1 MKGTQATAIYMMGTC
16 LAPDGEAPPPV
27 PPEPPDPPTPDPPDL
42 SVHWFIP
49 TTGQSLSVG
58 SHALPAQRTTI
69 YSNTKLGYDTAGI
82 PWLPTELVPLSEL
95 VRPQAASVYPY
106 NIQGETT
113 STIRADQ
120 ITRLYMNRTGGYGY
134 TSHSVNAG
142 HDGWAMIYIEKNGVM
157 APPPLDPNNPIG
169 TGYSYQAALD
179 EMNLVKPMILAQ
191 LNKSTKVRVG
201 FITHQE
207 SDYSRTDYGDDLRQL
222 QQDQK
227 TDFFAITGQPI
238 TDTYTLVASQGS
250 GYPANESGSLIEA
263 AASAWLTSTLY
274 PTEVVTSCPKYQLN
288 YYSDLIHLT
297 APSEDRLGIKEGQV
311 YDAIT
316 SGQGWTPLQPTGIT
330 VLGTAI
336 TISLNV
342 PFPPLQWDTTLNPHQ
357 AAHTEWA
364 NGRGFEVLD
373 STGPLTIISATI
385 TGANQVTLI
394 LGSLPSTGLRVRYA
408 MVNDGVGYIR
418 CGQLC
423 DSDPLIGID
432 AQDYNVSFTNG
443 STSATVNSPTFKHG
457 PRDIITAASLVG
469 GTIITAATGTNIT
482 LSSPWSGTTGAH
494 TANIRYDNR
503 NYLVIF
509 SLPVPYAP

>member
-1 MKGTQATAIYMMGTC
+1 MRDVDVVAIAALGACMYPSGGS
-16 LAPDGEAPPPV
+16 APV
-27 PPEPPDPPTPDPPDL
+27 PPDPPDPPTPESPEPA
-42 SVHWFIP
+42 VHWLIN

-58 SHALPAQRTTI
+58 SHALPAQRTGI
-69 YSNTKLGYDTAGI
+69 YNNTKLGYYTTSI
-82 PWLPTELVPLSEL
+82 PWLPTNVLIQISEE

-120 ITRLYMNRTGGYGY
+120 ITKLYRDRTTHDYS
-134 TSHSVNAG
+134 SHTVNVG
-142 HDGWAMIYIEKNGVM
+142 HDGWAMYYIRKNGVV
-157 APPPLDPNNPIG
+157 APPPDDPNDPIG
-169 TGYSYQAALD
+169 IGYSYQASLD
-179 EMNLVKPMILAQ
+179 EMAIVIPLCTSQ
-191 LNKSTKVRVG
+191 LNKTAKTRAG
-201 FITHQE
+201 FLTHGE
-207 SDYSRTDYGDDLRQL
+207 SDYPRIEYGDDVRLL
-222 QQDQK
+222 QVNQK
-227 TDFFAITGQPI
+227 ADYFALTGQPN
-238 TDTYTLVASQGS
+238 TDAYSLICSQAS
-250 GYPANESGSLIEA
+250 GYPAEESTALVQS
-263 AASAWLTSTLY
+263 AASVWLTSTLY
-274 PTEVVTSCPKYQLN
+274 PGEVVLSCPKYQLN

-297 APSEDRLGIKEGQV
+297 APSEDRLGIKEAQV
-311 YDAIT
+311 YDALT
-316 SGQGWTPLQPTGIT
+316 RGTGWTPLQPNSIT

-336 TISLNV
+336 TIDLNV
-342 PFPPLQWDTTLNPHQ
+342 PSPPLQWDTTLNPHQ
-357 AAHTEWA
+357 TAHTEWA